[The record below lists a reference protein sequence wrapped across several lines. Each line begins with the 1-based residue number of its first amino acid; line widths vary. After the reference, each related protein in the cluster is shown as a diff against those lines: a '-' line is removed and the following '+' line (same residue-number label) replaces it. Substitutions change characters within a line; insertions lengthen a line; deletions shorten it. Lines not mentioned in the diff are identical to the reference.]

1 MTRHTLQDL
10 AAGGH
15 LTRIAESEYAYL
27 RECGEGHDAACSRV
41 GLDPT
46 KFTAVL
52 NKRASRAA

>member
-27 RECGEGHDAACSRV
+27 RECGEGYDAACI
-41 GLDPT
+41 
-46 KFTAVL
+46 VL
-52 NKRASRAA
+52 ASTRTSSPPC